1 MDLFESVTVCE
12 SFKPVFTEQKVSR
25 EDIRRLL
32 KTASL
37 APSPYNSQPWEFI
50 VVQQTEHIQQITS
63 IAADMIDSSDAG
75 LSRDQ
80 IKDYLLGLNNLLIYL
95 EDTTRQDPGE
105 NACKLGL
112 ISMGTA
118 LGNLILAASAMGIAI
133 QPITFK
139 PNERL
144 DKLKGYLKIPEQ
156 FEIRSL
162 IAFGYLKDKKD
173 FSRERKSPPLV
184 IHDNYYG
191 NQREIGK
198 LEAIPSTDDCF
209 SLIKKRKSYR
219 KNYLA
224 LEVKKASEDSII
236 KAARDSLFLHHRR
249 TWELILIKDKK
260 LINTLAA
267 LITEVSY
274 KIHMDK
280 GYSKKMRAWMRFTRD
295 EKARTADGVLIVL
308 WSNFLGHILKAVTY
322 CMERFA
328 VFRPLRALFVKKH
341 SQEFFGNL
349 VCQAPLLIVMLANE
363 KQRED
368 SGLSYELNTMSIGVG
383 IQNILLAATA
393 QEMGA
398 QFLSILVDEEK
409 SRERLKKLLRLPDD
423 AEIVDL
429 MRVGYIDLKAPEP
442 MLSVDNTL
450 RRPVEKIAH
459 KEFYQ
464 EFYGIPG

>member
-1 MDLFESVTVCE
+1 MDIFESVTVCE
-12 SFKPVFTEQKVSR
+12 SFKPVFTEQKISR
-25 EDIRRLL
+25 EDIRRVL

-37 APSPYNSQPWEFI
+37 APSPYNCQPWEFV

-80 IKDYLLGLNNLLIYL
+80 IKDYLLGLNNLLVYL

-105 NACKLGL
+105 NAYKLGL

-139 PNERL
+139 SNEQL
-144 DKLKGYLKIPEQ
+144 YKLKDYLKIPDQ
-156 FEIRSL
+156 LEIRSL
-162 IAFGYLKDKKD
+162 IALGYLKDFNRD
-173 FSRERKSPPLV
+173 GKSPPLV

-198 LEAIPSTDDCF
+198 LENIPSTDDCF

-224 LEVKKASEDSII
+224 REVKKESEDSII

-249 TWELILIKDKK
+249 AWELILIKDKK

-295 EKARTADGVLIVL
+295 EKTRTADGVLIVL

-328 VFRPLRALFVKKH
+328 VFRPIRALFVKKH
-341 SQEFFGNL
+341 SLEFFGNL
-349 VCQAPLLIVMLANE
+349 VCQAPLLIVMLSNE
-363 KQRED
+363 KQREN

-398 QFLSILVDEEK
+398 QFLSILVDEEN

-442 MLSVDNTL
+442 VLSVDNTL